1 MKSNAARTALGAAVL
16 IVAIVLLIVLK
27 DDGKSASEKVD
38 SESNAPAKNGQ
49 AEPRS
54 GYGSGSKSTKPAIP
68 TIVIRNGE
76 PVGGVAEL
84 TYDAGD
90 RIRFEVDSD
99 ISEEIHVHGYDLS
112 KEVEAG
118 GSVSFDFP
126 ADIEGVFEAE
136 LEARGEQIAEL
147 TVNP

>member
-1 MKSNAARTALGAAVL
+1 MNSNTTRVIAGIAV
-16 IVAIVLLIVLK
+16 VAVAVVLLIVLK
-27 DDGKSASEKVD
+27 DDGKSASERFD
-38 SESNAPAKNGQ
+38 SESTVPAKSEKSPAGGEKDQ
-49 AEPRS
+49 
-54 GYGSGSKSTKPAIP
+54 SKPTVP
-68 TIVIRNGE
+68 TIVVRNGK

-90 RIRFEVDSD
+90 RIRFKVSSD
-99 ISEEIHVHGYDLS
+99 VSEEIHVHGYDLM
-112 KEVEAG
+112 KDVEAG

-136 LEARGEQIAEL
+136 LEGLGVQIAEL